1 MTAGLLP
8 RLRAILAH
16 DVLRFAVL
24 VAIAAFL
31 LDWAT
36 KSWALQAL
44 EHGGAPLGSLMLGI
58 ERNAAFAF
66 SAGEGRLPFEVVIGL
81 RILAL
86 AGVLLLFWRV
96 GARNRRLA
104 AGFALL
110 IAGGSGNAA
119 DVLFRGGAV
128 VDFIHAGP
136 FTFEVGGEL
145 VHAGF
150 VFNAADVAILLALG
164 LLAPLIQEWS
174 LGGQRR
180 IAEWEARWLRGRQR
194 TE

>member
-1 MTAGLLP
+1 RRSGMATRLP
-8 RLRAILAH
+8 IRRLRALLAH
-16 DVLRFAVL
+16 DVLRFAAL
-24 VAIAAFL
+24 VAIAVFL

-44 EHGGAPLGSLMLGI
+44 EHGVPAGSLMRGV
-58 ERNAAFAF
+58 ERNPAFAF
-66 SAGEGRLPFEVVIGL
+66 SAGEGRMSPGVVIGL
-81 RILAL
+81 RMLAL
-86 AGVLLLFWRV
+86 VAVIALSRRV

-150 VFNAADVAILLALG
+150 VFNAADIAIVLALG
-164 LLAPLIQEWS
+164 
-174 LGGQRR
+174 
-180 IAEWEARWLRGRQR
+180 
-194 TE
+194 